1 MSLTKE
7 AIIEIQ
13 TSAKFNHERQVRLA
27 QDKRDQAEAVEK
39 ALIASRKPQA
49 VVTEEVAIKKGK

>member
-13 TSAKFNHERQVRLA
+13 TSAKYNHQRQVRLA
-27 QDKRDQAEAVEK
+27 EENRKQAEAVEAALEAHRAK
-39 ALIASRKPQA
+39 ASVK
-49 VVTEEVAIKKGK
+49 EEVAPKKGK

>member
-13 TSAKFNHERQVRLA
+13 TSAKFNYFKQVRMQEEA
-27 QDKRDQAEAVEK
+27 AKQKQAIEEALE
-39 ALIASRKPQA
+39 ASRKPKA
-49 VVTEEVAIKKGK
+49 EVKEEVAPKKGK